1 MSCSQQEGFMSQIW
15 TQLPLHSVTEVCSIT
30 FEVVMIVGG
39 GGGKHLVKM
48 GYVAL
53 FVKYDK
59 EFR

>member
-39 GGGKHLVKM
+39 EKKHLVKM

>member
-1 MSCSQQEGFMSQIW
+1 MSQIW

-39 GGGKHLVKM
+39 EKKHLVKM